1 MWRGLALLDGPR
13 WTVPMSDAFADHF
26 FDVVPDLLCGP
37 NCGRSCNGKTRRIW
51 DEFVQPEVERLR
63 NRIHEAV
70 DECQRRYAPD
80 VRELARLRNVR
91 EQARRDYDQHG
102 DKSWAYISE
111 IQRAY
116 IADLTDQRD
125 AALAALDRVR
135 ALCDDAETSHR
146 PYSRILDVNDVRAAL
161 DGPGE

>member
-1 MWRGLALLDGPR
+1 
-13 WTVPMSDAFADHF
+13 MSDTFADHF

-37 NCGRSCNGKTRRIW
+37 NCGRTCNDKTRRIW
-51 DEFVQPEVERLR
+51 DEFIEPEIERLR
-63 NRIHEAV
+63 KRIHEAV
-70 DECQRRYAPD
+70 DECQRRHAPG
-80 VRELARLRNVR
+80 VKELARLLNTRAI
-91 EQARRDYDQHG
+91 ARRDYDEHG

-135 ALCDDAETSHR
+135 ALCEREELRHLGG
-146 PYSRILDVNDVRAAL
+146 PYVHADKLRAAL
-161 DGPGE
+161 DGPSE